1 MLAEASLK
9 DLLSNPEYSRTEKML
24 LCLAV
29 NDASPKA
36 VAQVR
41 TLAVEAGLTEAKKWN
56 VSNILGRAK
65 GLVIN
70 TKDGWELTSEGRHA
84 VGELAGTF
92 VGSVA
97 PRVAAGLRH
106 HLPTISSP
114 AARDFVEE
122 SIKAF
127 EFRLLRAAVVLSWVG
142 AVAVLQEHVLQ
153 NNLSAFNAEARRR
166 NAKWKAAKSTDD
178 LGRMKEYDF
187 LQVLE
192 SISLI
197 GKNVKTEL
205 EVALKLRNGCGHP
218 NSLALGEARV
228 AGHLETLLLN
238 VFARY

>member
-9 DLLSNPEYSRTEKML
+9 DLLSNQEYSRTEKLL

-29 NDASPKA
+29 DDASPKS

-41 TLAVEAGLTEAKKWN
+41 TLAVDAGLTEAKKWN
-56 VSNILGRAK
+56 VSDILSRAK
-65 GLVIN
+65 GSVIK
-70 TKDGWELTSEGRHA
+70 TKDGWELNSEGRHA

-106 HLPTISSP
+106 HLPKIGSA

-122 SIKAF
+122 SVKAF
-127 EFRLLRAAVVLSWVG
+127 EFRLFRAAVVLSWVG
-142 AVAVLQEHVLQ
+142 AVAVLHEHVFQ
-153 NNLSAFNAEARRR
+153 NQLSTFNAEAFRRSQ
-166 NAKWKAAKSTDD
+166 KWKTAKSTDD
-178 LGRMKEYDF
+178 LGRMTEYEF

-205 EVALKLRNGCGHP
+205 EGALKLRNGCGHP
-218 NSLALGEARV
+218 NSLALGEAKV
-228 AGHLETLLLN
+228 AAHLETLLLN
-238 VFARY
+238 VFARF